1 MGSLHRRGAQHRVD
15 LGDERAVQ
23 AARSLSERPRVPQDR
38 HRVRGR
44 AHPKVL
50 PLPVHQLLRPARLR
64 RVREAE
70 LADALWR
77 VGVHRPVRRTV
88 RGHLWRPRQGLVGL
102 DERRIALQ
110 RRRGR
115 RGGGLHL
122 CARRLLVRAP
132 RDNAM
137 LHDLEAAVR
146 AAAASL
152 PATAR
157 PLAQPLAARSSS
169 REAVDEAG
177 GIGAGKG
184 PKGGPPAAA
193 AVPRHEQRGHTS
205 GGVGGR
211 ASRGAECQPH
221 RECRPAR
228 VAGNGVPLRDRA
240 AGLDAPFRRHLLR
253 VQHEGGPVR
262 VHRPLLG
269 LLPARLLLRDA
280 GQLRGAARRRAQAR
294 LRGAAAALP
303 RRQGRG
309 LVAADDGAPLVARHR
324 GQRAAARDVVDVPRL
339 HRDADRRRPR
349 RRRVRG
355 CAAQRAGGGD
365 SLWCLVRFQHLLAR
379 RPVPQ

>member
-1 MGSLHRRGAQHRVD
+1 MGPLHRRGAQHRVD

-23 AARSLSERPRVPQDR
+23 AAGSLSERPRAPQNR

-77 VGVHRPVRRTV
+77 MGLHRPIRRSVHRHVR
-88 RGHLWRPRQGLVGL
+88 RPRQGLVGL
-102 DERRIALQ
+102 DERLFALQ
-110 RRRGR
+110 RTGGQRRR
-115 RGGGLHL
+115 GLHL
-122 CARRLLVRAP
+122 CARRLLVRAA
-132 RDNAM
+132 RDNAL

-146 AAAASL
+146 AATASL
-152 PATAR
+152 PAAAR

-169 REAVDEAG
+169 REAAVDEAG

-184 PKGGPPAAA
+184 HKGGPPAAA
-193 AVPRHEQRGHTS
+193 AVARHEQQGHAS
-205 GGVGGR
+205 GHRVGGR
-211 ASRGAECQPH
+211 ASRGVECH
-221 RECRPAR
+221 PAR
-228 VAGNGVPLRDRA
+228 VAGNGVPLLDRA
-240 AGLDAPFRRHLLR
+240 ADLNAPFRRHLLR

-324 GQRAAARDVVDVPRL
+324 GQRAAARDVLDVPRL

-355 CAAQRAGGGD
+355 CAAQRAGGDD
-365 SLWCLVRFQHLLAR
+365 SLWRLVRHQHLLGR